1 MKWKTH
7 QNRGLGT
14 VFVAGILVAGMA
26 GCGAQS
32 TDTIAA
38 KTSSKETATTPSK
51 GSAETGERVGAVGML
66 IDRPKTFEEFL
77 TYDTLDA
84 VVTGKVVSSKVLP
97 VRSPADYPK
106 TVVTLAVAKSSN
118 PDHVKPGSEVLV
130 RFKGARTTKGA
141 VHKIFETK
149 QKPDGT
155 TEGNVVSPD
164 DTTPVSFD
172 MNGLV
177 PPQAGDE
184 LLLFLKPQNKANGD
198 RWVLSGNR
206 GTYLR
211 TAVSESRSAAE
222 GEYSRAVEGSD
233 GHLARVSVAKL
244 NETINQIVSQRSTT
258 NFKHKPL

>member
-1 MKWKTH
+1 MKWKSR
-7 QNRGLGT
+7 QKPGLGT
-14 VFVAGILVAGMA
+14 MFVAGVLVAGMA
-26 GCGAQS
+26 GCGAKS
-32 TDTIAA
+32 TDAA
-38 KTSSKETATTPSK
+38 TATTPSKETATTPSK
-51 GSAETGERVGAVGML
+51 GVAETGEQVGAVGML

-77 TYDTLDA
+77 TYEKLDA

-106 TVVTLAVAKSSN
+106 TVVTVAVAKSSN
-118 PDHVKPGSEVLV
+118 PDQVKPGSEVLV

-141 VHKIFETK
+141 VHRIFETK

-164 DTTPVSFD
+164 DSTPINFD

-184 LLLFLKPQNKANGD
+184 LLLFLKPHNKTNGD

-211 TAVSESRSAAE
+211 GAAGASRSAVE

-244 NETINQIVSQRSTT
+244 NQTISQILSQRSTT